1 MKTNEHIIKEFE
13 KVNAELRK
21 QLRELKAEKQGL
33 KQMIQAQQEILNQKN
48 AAIAELES
56 ELSVK
61 DGLLNIKNGLV
72 EKILFPCENTKIMQ
86 EILNVDMENIQ
97 DDVHRFGIEYC
108 QKCIEGKGRKKEFDE
123 ICDMFADYMEGYNKN
138 GVIRFLAELTQKLRE
153 NGVVYTVESLGGEIN
168 VKDIE
173 TGNSRK
179 ITVSI
184 DGIPKEYT
192 TEKICEIVHAYEDIQ
207 HCKEHAGEHLH
218 TEEHLKIISLRG
230 ENDSLKRKVK
240 ELQSKIDE
248 SIESE
253 RTLCEEIEKL
263 ETEKKENR
271 DKMFPYESIE
281 KMKEKIAKLNDRHQS
296 DCIEKTQLH
305 TALDVMTEKYQR
317 LRDIH
322 GL

>member
-21 QLRELKAEKQGL
+21 QLRELQAEKQSL
-33 KQMIQAQQEILNQKN
+33 EQMFQAQQELLNQRN
-48 AAIAELES
+48 SVIAELES

-61 DGLLNIKNGLV
+61 EGLLNIKNGLV

-86 EILNVDMENIQ
+86 EILNVDTENIQ

-108 QKCIEGKGRKKEFDE
+108 QKHIRGNDRKKEFNE
-123 ICDMFADYMEGYNKN
+123 ICDMFNDTMKEYNKG

-153 NGVVYTVESLGGEIN
+153 NGVAYTVESLGGEIN

-173 TGNSRK
+173 TGNPRK

-184 DGIPKEYT
+184 DGIPKGYT
-192 TEKICEIVHAYEDIQ
+192 AEKICEIVRSYEDIQ

-230 ENDSLKRKVK
+230 ENDSLKRKSK
-240 ELQSKIDE
+240 ELQSKLDE

-253 RTLCEEIEKL
+253 RSLCEEIEKL
-263 ETEKKENR
+263 EADKRESR
-271 DKMFPYESIE
+271 DKIFPYESVE
-281 KMKEKIAKLNDRHQS
+281 KMKEKIETLNDRHQS

-305 TALDVMTEKYQR
+305 TALDVMAEKYQR